1 MLEGMRQNAD
11 LKSCHDFPIHSCFLH
26 YNQTKM
32 MHASVSFAQK
42 EVLKEDVPIK
52 LSTGT
57 KTQINREKCRH
68 QETNSLN

>member
-1 MLEGMRQNAD
+1 
-11 LKSCHDFPIHSCFLH
+11 
-26 YNQTKM
+26 M

-57 KTQINREKCRH
+57 KTQKSTDRNADTKKP
-68 QETNSLN
+68 TP